1 MGGGPTIAGGM
12 SEAQYRQLQ
21 MEERQF
27 MADQENRQM
36 KLMQDM
42 EDKRLQR
49 EQAEMQRQEG
59 LREAEEEAL
68 RKLESGISE
77 EITGISDAD
86 KEEDKDIVMDF
97 YGSLAQSGKPDET
110 GSSTAPKGIRTAKA
124 GGRPK

>member
-12 SEAQYRQLQ
+12 NEMQYRQLQ

-77 EITGISDAD
+77 EITNIGDDD
-86 KEEDKDIVMDF
+86 KEEDKDLVMDF
-97 YGSLAQSGKPDET
+97 YGSLAQGGKPNET
-110 GSSTAPKGIRTAKA
+110 ASPKGIKTDKA